1 MTCCFIIVVQVLL
14 EHRLKEMEVKFMEQ
28 VNRNQ
33 VLMREFELQTDRQRY
48 MNKEYA
54 DLRQQLG
61 QLMLY
66 FFSCLPYT
74 MNIYIT
80 NFFLF
85 TCDFRQALY
94 TL

>member
-1 MTCCFIIVVQVLL
+1 MYLHPWGRCDYHNDVSSCFIIVVQVLL

-61 QLMLY
+61 QLTK
-66 FFSCLPYT
+66 S
-74 MNIYIT
+74 
-80 NFFLF
+80 
-85 TCDFRQALY
+85 
-94 TL
+94 